1 MATTN
6 ETTVIYA
13 AGVVQGVVLVTF
25 PAASTVLTDPA
36 RYDLSSAQYGAL
48 FLPQVIAAI
57 AASLLG
63 SGLARRFGTKRVYL
77 AGLAASLLSMV
88 LLIIS
93 SLLTTDKAPAY
104 GLLLLATASLGAGFG
119 LAVPA
124 LNTFAAAF
132 HAAAVD
138 RSILVL
144 NALLGLGTVLA
155 PVFVALFVGLGFWWG
170 LPLTSGILLVA
181 LLLVSIRLPL
191 RVSSAR
197 AASAPATSRIPS
209 RFWVYAG
216 FAVLYGICETVN
228 GNWSQLD
235 MTRELGASTAVASLA
250 LTAFWGMVT
259 AGRVLFAAIQ
269 RRFPTRWTYH
279 LLPFLL
285 AGAFVIIAA
294 LPHDQPA
301 LGVLAFG
308 LAGLGC
314 SALLPLTI
322 SFGQE
327 ELPAFSAG
335 MAGGVIAFYQLGYG
349 IAAFGIGPLTD
360 SGVTLPTV
368 YAFSAVIAAC
378 MGAWSVAVAR
388 KRPSPASLH
397 PCLGHA
403 VE

>member
-1 MATTN
+1 MATRN
-6 ETTVIYA
+6 EMTVVYV
-13 AGVVQGVVLVTF
+13 AGVVQGIALVTF
-25 PAASTVLTDPA
+25 PAASTVFTNPA
-36 RYDLSSAQYGAL
+36 QYDLSSAQYGTL

-57 AASLLG
+57 VASLLG
-63 SGLARRFGTKRVYL
+63 ASLGTRFGNKRIYV
-77 AGLAASLLSMV
+77 AGLAASLLSM
-88 LLIIS
+88 
-93 SLLTTDKAPAY
+93 A
-104 GLLLLATASLGAGFG
+104 LLLVSASLTSERGLAYALLLGATASLGAGFG

-155 PVFVALFVGLGFWWG
+155 PVLIALFLGQGFWWG
-170 LPLTSGILLVA
+170 LPLTSTILLAA
-181 LLLVSIRLPL
+181 LLIASLRLPL
-191 RVSSAR
+191 RVPSAGG
-197 AASAPATSRIPS
+197 ASPRATSGIPA
-209 RFWVYAG
+209 RFWIYAG

-250 LTAFWGMVT
+250 LTAFWAMVT
-259 AGRVLFAAIQ
+259 AGRVGFAVVQ
-269 RRFPTRWTYH
+269 RWFPSRLAYH
-279 LLPFLL
+279 SLPFTL
-285 AGAFVIIAA
+285 AGAFVIIAV
-294 LPHDQPA
+294 LPHGEPG

-327 ELPAFSAG
+327 ELTSLAAR

-349 IAAFGIGPLTD
+349 IAAFGIGPLVD
-360 SGVTLPTV
+360 GGVSLTTI
-368 YAFSAVIAAC
+368 YGSSAVIAVC
-378 MGAWSVAVAR
+378 MGAWSLVVAR
-388 KRPSPASLH
+388 HRPSPASRYPH
-397 PCLGHA
+397 LGHV